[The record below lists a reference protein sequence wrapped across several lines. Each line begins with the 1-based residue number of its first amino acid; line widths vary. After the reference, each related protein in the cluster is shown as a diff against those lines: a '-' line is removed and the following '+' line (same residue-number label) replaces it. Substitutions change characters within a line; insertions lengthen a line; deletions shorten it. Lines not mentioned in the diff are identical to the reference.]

1 MAFSQVGG
9 RSQTGRCG
17 VLTRIP
23 VGTAAAAGL
32 GRLHSSAELA
42 GPDSTTRHGDEAA
55 ASSSCRLPAPFKR
68 VQGFARCT
76 E

>member
-1 MAFSQVGG
+1 MAISPVGG

-23 VGTAAAAGL
+23 AGAAATAGP
-32 GRLHSSAELA
+32 GRLHATRTFRA
-42 GPDSTTRHGDEAA
+42 RTPRHGDGAAA
-55 ASSSCRLPAPFKR
+55 ASSSCRLPAPFKL
-68 VQGFARCT
+68 VQGFARCA